1 MEQIEYE
8 KTFEEDK
15 TEKIFEQYIR
25 DSYNLQR
32 HPWID
37 KILMLV
43 IAIILGVSTQSFV
56 CPLIII
62 IYMRLYSLWSV
73 LYHRQ
78 TRIAKYLVY
87 LKNRINK

>member
-8 KTFEEDK
+8 ETFEEDK
-15 TEKIFEQYIR
+15 TEKIFEQYIM
-25 DSYNLQR
+25 DSYKLQK

-37 KILMLV
+37 KILMFA
-43 IAIILGVSTQSFV
+43 IAIVVGISTQSFICSIV
-56 CPLIII
+56 II

-78 TRIAKYLVY
+78 TRIAKYLTC
-87 LKNRINK
+87 INKKLKE

>member
-1 MEQIEYE
+1 MDEIDYYETFDEEQ
-8 KTFEEDK
+8 
-15 TEKIFEQYIR
+15 TEKIFEQYIK
-25 DSYNLQR
+25 DSYNLQK

-37 KILMLV
+37 NIVLLFIV
-43 IAIILGVSTQSFV
+43 AILGAATQSIV

-78 TRIAKYLVY
+78 TRIAKYLLY
-87 LKNRINK
+87 LKNRIK